1 MQREDYEAQVALV
14 VQTLPFVAMENV
26 FALKGGTAI
35 NLFFRNFPRLSVDID
50 LAYLPIKG
58 RNESL
63 AEINDALDRISS
75 AVEDGILDAKT
86 LLNKGGGNATR
97 FSVFMNDIAIKIEVS
112 PTARGVVHDTAMRR
126 ISKVV
131 EAKFGLAEILT
142 VSFEDLFGGKLNA
155 ALDRQHPRDL
165 YDVKLLY
172 ENEGLTDELFRTFL
186 IYVASSGRPPH
197 ELLNPNP
204 LDIGHLF
211 SEEFEAMAYIP
222 VSCEDLLKTRARLI
236 ADIQSRFD
244 ENTKR
249 FLLSLHD
256 GEPDFDAIN
265 RPQAAALPAVRWK
278 LINLEKLK
286 KNNPD
291 KHAMQRSLL
300 EGLFSG

>member
-1 MQREDYEAQVALV
+1 M
-14 VQTLPFVAMENV
+14 
-26 FALKGGTAI
+26 
-35 NLFFRNFPRLSVDID
+35 NF
-50 LAYLPIKG
+50 
-58 RNESL
+58 
-63 AEINDALDRISS
+63 
-75 AVEDGILDAKT
+75 
-86 LLNKGGGNATR
+86 
-97 FSVFMNDIAIKIEVS
+97 
-112 PTARGVVHDTAMRR
+112 
-126 ISKVV
+126 
-131 EAKFGLAEILT
+131 
-142 VSFEDLFGGKLNA
+142 
-155 ALDRQHPRDL
+155 
-165 YDVKLLY
+165 
-172 ENEGLTDELFRTFL
+172 FRTFL

-222 VSCEDLLKTRARLI
+222 VSCEDLLETRARLI